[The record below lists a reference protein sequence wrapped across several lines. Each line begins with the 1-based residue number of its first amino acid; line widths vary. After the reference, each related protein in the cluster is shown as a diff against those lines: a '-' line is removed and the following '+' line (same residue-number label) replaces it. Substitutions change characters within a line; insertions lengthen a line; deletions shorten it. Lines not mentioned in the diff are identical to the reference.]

1 MHHLVTRQN
10 LGLVFG
16 PILFVS
22 MLLMPLPAD
31 MSPDALKVAAVACL
45 MAIWWV
51 SEATPIAAT
60 ALLPI
65 VLFPVLGVMSTA
77 ATTSAY
83 ANHLIYLFMG
93 GFLIAVTMQK
103 WNLHRRI
110 AMHTLQIVG
119 VSPNRMILGFML
131 ATALLS
137 MWISNTAT
145 AMMMLPIGMAVIN
158 QVELLESAGEG
169 RSPEAVK
176 VKSNFGLCLMLGIAY
191 SASIGGVATLIGTP
205 PNAILAGMVEKLYGQ
220 TISFAGWL
228 TFGLPLSVIML
239 ALTWLYLTRIA
250 FPLRAIAL
258 PGVDKVID
266 QELIQLGPINR
277 EEQWV
282 LGVFLAVSGAWI
294 ARGLIDVPA
303 LSMVTDAS
311 IAMAGALLLFII
323 PSNLA
328 KKEFLLDWKTAAGI
342 PWDIIILFGGGFA
355 LAQGFIESGLSLW
368 IADQLSSLE
377 GSSLVTMI
385 AVVTLTVIFLTE
397 VTSNTA
403 TATLMIPVLGALSV
417 AVGIHPYSLMVPAA
431 IAASF
436 AFMLPVA
443 TPPNAIV
450 FSSRYI
456 TIPQMAK
463 AGIWLNFIAVGLISL
478 FVLFLLPLFWG
489 IDLNVIPGSLI
500 QGD

>member
-1 MHHLVTRQN
+1 
-10 LGLVFG
+10 
-16 PILFVS
+16 
-22 MLLMPLPAD
+22 
-31 MSPDALKVAAVACL
+31 MSPDALIVAAVACL
-45 MAIWWV
+45 MAIWWI
-51 SEATPIAAT
+51 SEAVPIAAT

-65 VLFPVLGVMSTA
+65 VLFPLLGVMSTA

-110 AMHTLQIVG
+110 AMHTLKRVG

-131 ATALLS
+131 ATAMLS

-145 AMMMLPIGMAVIN
+145 AMMMLPIAMAVIN
-158 QVELLESAGEG
+158 QVELLESAIETGTDTE
-169 RSPEAVK
+169 VK
-176 VKSNFGLCLMLGIAY
+176 MKSNFGVCLMLGIAY
-191 SASIGGVATLIGTP
+191 SASIGGAATLIGTP
-205 PNAILAGMVEKLYGQ
+205 PNAILAGMAEKLYGQ

-228 TFGLPLSVIML
+228 AFGLPLSAIML
-239 ALTWLYLTRIA
+239 SLTWLYLTRIA
-250 FPLRAIAL
+250 YPLRATAL
-258 PGVDKVID
+258 PGVEKLID
-266 QELIQLGPINR
+266 QELDQLGPIKR

-282 LGVFLAVSGAWI
+282 LGVFMAVSSAWI
-294 ARGLIDVPA
+294 TRGFIDIPA

-328 KKEFLLDWKTAAGI
+328 NKEFLLDWKTAAGI

-355 LAQGFIESGLSLW
+355 LAQGFIDSGLSLW
-368 IADQLSSLE
+368 IADQLSMLE
-377 GSSLVTMI
+377 GSSLFTMI

-397 VTSNTA
+397 ITSNTA
-403 TATLMIPVLGALSV
+403 TATLMIPVLGAV
-417 AVGIHPYSLMVPAA
+417 AVAIGVHPYSLIVPAA
-431 IAASF
+431 VAASF

-450 FSSRYI
+450 FSSRFV

-463 AGIWLNFIAVGLISL
+463 TGFWLNLLAVGLISL
-478 FVLFLLPLFWG
+478 GVYFLLPLVWG
-489 IDLNVIPGSLI
+489 IDLASIP
-500 QGD
+500 DTFN